1 MAEIITSAKDLD
13 RISQHFNSERL
24 PKQILVCAGGGC
36 VASGSQAVSDAL
48 QEEIKK
54 QGLQESVEVIE
65 CGCMGLCA
73 KGPVAL
79 VRPGDTFYEQLT
91 PEDAGEIIE
100 QHIKNDTVVDRL
112 VHTTPEG
119 KKVANIHDIP
129 FFNKQQKTV
138 LNNCGDI
145 DPTAIEA
152 YIAHDGYRALYKSL
166 TEMTPEEVVSV
177 VLESGLRGRGGA
189 GFPTGLKWQFTQK
202 AEGDEKYVLCNADEG
217 DPGAFMDRSV
227 LEGDPHSLI
236 EAMAIAGYAT
246 GAKRGFVY
254 VRAEYPLAVERLEH
268 AIKKARE
275 YGILGE
281 NVMGQDFTFELEI
294 RMGSGA
300 FVCGEE
306 TALMRSIEGKRG
318 EPRPRP
324 PFPANKGLW
333 EKPSLL
339 NNVET
344 YANVPKIILNG
355 AQWFQGIGTEKS
367 KGTKVFALA
376 GSITNSG
383 LIEVPMGTALGD
395 IIYDIGGGIPNRK
408 AFKAAQ
414 IGGPSGGCIPRE
426 HLNVPVDYE
435 SLTELGAI
443 MGSGGLV
450 VMDED
455 SCMVDIARFFLEFVQ
470 EESCGKCTPCR
481 VGSKR
486 MLEMLNRICSGNG
499 ENDDI
504 EKLEE
509 LGQIITD
516 TALCGLGQ
524 TAPNPVLSTL
534 THFRDEYVAHIR
546 DKDCPASLCHDLVR
560 APCQSACP
568 AKVDVPGFLS
578 LIGEERYSEA
588 IRLHRERNPFAVVC
602 SRVCPSFCES
612 KCRRMTIDGSVAV
625 RHAKRF
631 MVEQEASV
639 ELPEIRENPANAE
652 RKIAL
657 IGGGPASL
665 ACGFFLARLGYKPT
679 LFEAEEYLGGMMMQ
693 GIPAYRL
700 RREPLGYEI
709 WMIKRMGV
717 DVKTPM
723 RLGEDFTLESLR
735 NDGYEAAFC
744 GIGASHGT
752 PLKIKGAENGDVM
765 DALQFLRDYNIRY
778 GELDKEKM
786 GKKVAVIG
794 GGNAA
799 IDAARS
805 ALRLGAEEVSVIY
818 RRSREN
824 MPAYEEE
831 VEDAIAEGIDLELL
845 TSPEEIIKSDGKIMG
860 VKCRRMELGPFDSS
874 GRRRPAGTD
883 QTVTIE
889 ADTVIAA
896 IGQDVKADQ
905 IITIDNLELTNDGRI
920 KADPTTGVTSVPW
933 LFAGGDCTTGPASLI
948 EAVAAGERAAAG
960 IDEYLTGEEHAFWRV
975 EKVVDT
981 HFDPNAD
988 PFPDARAGVK
998 KLHADERADSW
1009 QEVEHT
1015 WEETL
1020 AIRQAKRC
1028 LRCDYRPEE
1037 DWGERVNRN

>member
-1 MAEIITSAKDLD
+1 MAEIITSAQDLD
-13 RISQHFNSERL
+13 TITEQFKSQRR
-24 PKQILVCAGGGC
+24 PKQILLCAGAGC
-36 VASGSQAVSDAL
+36 VASGSPAVSKAL
-48 QEEIKK
+48 RDEINK
-54 QGLQESVEVIE
+54 QGLDDVAEVID
-65 CGCMGLCA
+65 CGCLGLCA

-79 VRPGDTFYEQLT
+79 VRPGEVFYEQLQ
-91 PEDAGEIIE
+91 PEDAAEIIE
-100 QHIKNDTVVDRL
+100 EHIKNDNIVERL

-119 KKVANIHDIP
+119 KKAVRLNDIP
-129 FFNKQQKTV
+129 FFSKQKKTV
-138 LNNCGDI
+138 LSNCGDI

-152 YIAHDGYRALYKSL
+152 YISNNGYRALHKAL
-166 TEMTPEEVVSV
+166 TEMTPEDVVNVVSD
-177 VLESGLRGRGGA
+177 SGLRGRGGA

-202 AEGDEKYVLCNADEG
+202 AEGDEKFVLCNADEG

-227 LEGDPHSLI
+227 LEGDPHILI
-236 EAMAIAGYAT
+236 EAMAIAAYAV
-246 GAKRGFVY
+246 GASRGFVY
-254 VRAEYPLAVERLEH
+254 VRAEYPLAVERLSH
-268 AIKKARE
+268 ALKEARE
-275 YGILGE
+275 RGILGE
-281 NVMGQDFTFELEI
+281 KVLGQDFSFELEI

-355 AQWFQGIGTEKS
+355 ADWFNSIGTEKS

-408 AFKAAQ
+408 AFKSAQ
-414 IGGPSGGCIPRE
+414 IGGPSGGCIPRQ

-481 VGSKR
+481 IGSKR
-486 MLEMLNRICSGNG
+486 MLEMLDRICSGNG
-499 ENDDI
+499 ENGDI
-504 EKLEE
+504 EKLEQ
-509 LGQIITD
+509 LGRTITD

-524 TAPNPVLSTL
+524 TAPNPVLSTI
-534 THFRDEYVAHIR
+534 THFRDEYIAHIR

-560 APCQSACP
+560 APCQSTCP

-578 LIGEERYSEA
+578 LIGEERYAEA

-639 ELPEIRENPANAE
+639 ELPEVREDPKNGE

-723 RLGEDFTLESLR
+723 RLGKDFTLESLR
-735 NDGYEAAFC
+735 NDGYEAVFC
-744 GIGASHGT
+744 GVGASHGT

-778 GELDKEKM
+778 GELDLERM
-786 GKKVAVIG
+786 GRKVTVIG

-818 RRSREN
+818 RRSRDN

-831 VEDAIAEGIDLELL
+831 IEDAISEGIDLELL
-845 TSPEEIIKSDGKIMG
+845 TSPEEIVKSDGKITG
-860 VKCRRMELGPFDSS
+860 VKCRRMKLGPFDSS
-874 GRRRPAGTD
+874 GRRKPVATEE
-883 QTVTIE
+883 TVTVE

-896 IGQDVKADQ
+896 IGQEIRADQ
-905 IITIDNLELTNDGRI
+905 IFTTEDVNLTEDGRI
-920 KADPTTGVTSVPW
+920 KADSTTGATSIPW

-948 EAVAAGERAAAG
+948 EAVADGEKAAAG
-960 IDEYLTGEEHAFWRV
+960 IDEYLTGENHAFWRT

-988 PFPDARAGVK
+988 PFPDARAEVE
-998 KLHADERADSW
+998 KLSAEKRADNW

-1037 DWGERVNRN
+1037 EFSERAAN